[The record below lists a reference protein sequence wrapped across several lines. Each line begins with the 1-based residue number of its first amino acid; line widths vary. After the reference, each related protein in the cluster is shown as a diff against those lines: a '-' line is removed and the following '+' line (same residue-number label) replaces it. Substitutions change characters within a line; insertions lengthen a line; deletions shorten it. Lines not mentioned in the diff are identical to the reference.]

1 MTNKSD
7 RTSKVQEITNYT
19 LLLDNVLVKGV
30 KIEKVGGII
39 NPDTYEDKPE
49 IGEVIAVGKF
59 KWYKFWLNNEL
70 KVGDT
75 ILFNKYST
83 TKFNLDGTDY
93 FIIRLEDC
101 IGYQR

>member
-7 RTSKVQEITNYT
+7 ITNYT

-49 IGEVIAVGKF
+49 IGEVVSFGDNVK
-59 KWYKFWLNNEL
+59 EL
-70 KVGDT
+70 AVGDT